1 MCMVSTEVYLP
12 HTYGEKARDW
22 PDQWGQPCLCSG
34 DSQHSWLQRCP
45 STVPAL
51 PSRASITK
59 LLRQPGGPGY
69 LPGYSHHHPKG
80 PHFPPLDMPSRYNIF
95 IQFGGWRTPLET
107 CPWNCLISLYGP
119 RLPLSSHFYYCN
131 STHGLSPFL
140 SVHFSSVKYIH
151 TVTQSICKT
160 ILQNWNSVSI
170 KQTPLSPPTWP
181 QLLELTVLLSN
192 SMILMTL
199 EYVIQVESYSIC
211 LFVTGLFT

>member
-12 HTYGEKARDW
+12 HAYGEKARDW
-22 PDQWGQPCLCSG
+22 PDQWGQPCLSSG

-51 PSRASITK
+51 PSQASITK

-140 SVHFSSVKYIH
+140 SVHFSSVKCIH
-151 TVTQSICKT
+151 IFCAQTRPFSFWKT
-160 ILQNWNSVSI
+160 WNSVPFNNFSSPSSI
-170 KQTPLSPPTWP
+170 SPWQRPFSFLFLWIW
-181 QLLELTVLLSN
+181 LL
-192 SMILMTL
+192 
-199 EYVIQVESYSIC
+199 
-211 LFVTGLFT
+211 